1 MEKLLTLL
9 KKYKEIIMYLIFG
22 VMTTAVSLLVYSLA
36 VKLFFFGITAASAVS
51 WVIAVSFAFVTN
63 KLFVFESRS
72 REVKTVLR
80 EAVSFFAARIVS
92 GVVEIFLPELLFII
106 GLDFSLFGV
115 KGIVA
120 KIIVNLIVI
129 IMNYIFSKLF
139 VFKKAGD

>member
-36 VKLFFFGITAASAVS
+36 VKLFSFGITAASAVS

-72 REVKTVLR
+72 R
-80 EAVSFFAARIVS
+80 
-92 GVVEIFLPELLFII
+92 PYLLFL
-106 GLDFSLFGV
+106 GQSHKCSRNRV
-115 KGIVA
+115 
-120 KIIVNLIVI
+120 
-129 IMNYIFSKLF
+129 
-139 VFKKAGD
+139 

>member
-36 VKLFFFGITAASAVS
+36 VKLFSFGITAASAVS

-115 KGIVA
+115 KGLVA